1 VTKLKIAQVCIRYLA
16 SGGVETHIQK
26 ISERLVKRGHDVTV
40 YTTNLKTQVPWQCF
54 QNYAPDSYVNGV
66 RVLRLPVKKI
76 PAPYAPYPTIPGLIK
91 KIFETDADVVHAHSH
106 RYYQIFA
113 CAAAK
118 LKRGRRSG
126 RYQMPLV
133 VTPHFHPPSNRESP
147 ASRFLMGVDDRFI
160 SRRVYKMVDAILAV
174 TDSERQF
181 IERFAPLAKCL
192 TVPNGIDIEDWTPIP
207 DGRPFRRR
215 YKIDED
221 DKIVL
226 YTGRLADNK
235 GLEHLIDASYKV
247 VEKHP
252 NTKFVIVGEDWGVLK
267 RLKKKIWANNLDDH
281 FVFTGHIESFDLF
294 KSAYAAANVF
304 VLPSEWEAFGIV
316 LLEAMACGTPIVA
329 SDVGGIPNVVGDIGR
344 IFKYGDIPALAGNIV
359 DVLDN
364 EELERERS
372 VRGRAKVINE
382 FTWSAVV
389 DRLEEI
395 YGSIAD
401 VS

>member
-1 VTKLKIAQVCIRYLA
+1 MTKLKIAQVCIRYLA
-16 SGGVETHIQK
+16 PGGVETHIQK
-26 ISERLVKRGHDVTV
+26 ISERLVQRGHDVTV

-54 QNYAPDSYVNGV
+54 QDYAPDSYVNGV
-66 RVLRLPVKKI
+66 RVLRLPVKRY
-76 PAPYAPYPTIPGLIK
+76 PAPYASYPTIPGLIK
-91 KIFETDADVVHAHSH
+91 RIFETDADVVHAHSH

-133 VTPHFHPPSNRESP
+133 VTPHFHPPSNRES
-147 ASRFLMGVDDRFI
+147 AVSRFLMGVDDLFI

-181 IERFAPLAKCL
+181 IEKFAPLGKCV
-192 TVPNGIDIEDWTPIP
+192 TVPNGLDIEDWTPIP
-207 DGRPFRRR
+207 DGRPFRSR
-215 YKIDED
+215 YRIGNDE
-221 DKIVL
+221 KIVL

-235 GLEHLIDASYKV
+235 GLEHLIDASYEV

-267 RLKKKIWANNLDDH
+267 RLKKKIWANNLDDY
-281 FVFTGHIESFDLF
+281 FVFTGHIESFELF
-294 KSAYAAANVF
+294 KSGYAAASVF

-344 IFKYGDIPALAGNIV
+344 IFKYGDIRALAGDIV
-359 DVLDN
+359 DILDN
-364 EELERERS
+364 EELEREKS
-372 VRGRAKVINE
+372 VRGRAKVVKE
-382 FTWSAVV
+382 FSWSAVV
-389 DRLEEI
+389 DRLEGI